1 MIAKAYDRKIQL
13 KEFKDPAITGWR
25 LEQMVLNCKGRYMV
39 KKDFLWG
46 AFVLTTMN
54 GKDLIRPVN
63 YDYVKKYYV

>member
-1 MIAKAYDRKIQL
+1 
-13 KEFKDPAITGWR
+13 
-25 LEQMVLNCKGRYMV
+25 MV
-39 KKDFLWG
+39 KKDFLRG